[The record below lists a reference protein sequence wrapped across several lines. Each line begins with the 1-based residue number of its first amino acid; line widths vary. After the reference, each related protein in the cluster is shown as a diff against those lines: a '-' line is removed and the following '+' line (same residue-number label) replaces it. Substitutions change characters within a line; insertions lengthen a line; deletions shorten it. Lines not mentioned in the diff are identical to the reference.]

1 MTVIVPRKRQE
12 GAIIVL
18 SLIMLLV
25 MTTMGIGLW
34 HVASREVDLVD
45 IQVNRSETLHTAET
59 CIDDAIRWLEVE
71 SASGPPCKAIGQG
84 NLCKSIPDS
93 GTQNMNADWRQT
105 SGEKSKYRTRM
116 GAHNFSCTI
125 TLRSTVSAGAGQKGT
140 GGDVGQTNNY
150 QGAISSTKYLY
161 AVTSTGSG
169 PDNVQ
174 SQVEIIA
181 SIISSL

>member
-1 MTVIVPRKRQE
+1 MTGIVPRKNQE

-25 MTTMGIGLW
+25 MTTLGIGLW
-34 HVASREVDLVD
+34 YVADREVHLVD
-45 IQVNRSETLHTAET
+45 VQTNRSETLHTAET

-71 SASGPPCKAIGQG
+71 SASGPPCKAIGKG
-84 NLCKSIPDS
+84 NLCKNIPDS
-93 GTQNMNADWRQT
+93 GTQHMNADWRQT
-105 SGEKSKYRTRM
+105 SGEKAKYKKRM
-116 GAHNFSCTI
+116 GSHNFSCTI
-125 TLRSTVSAGAGQKGT
+125 TLLSTVAAGAGQKGT

-150 QGAISSTKYLY
+150 QGAITSTKYLY
-161 AVTSTGSG
+161 AITSTGSG

-174 SQVEIIA
+174 SKVEVIA